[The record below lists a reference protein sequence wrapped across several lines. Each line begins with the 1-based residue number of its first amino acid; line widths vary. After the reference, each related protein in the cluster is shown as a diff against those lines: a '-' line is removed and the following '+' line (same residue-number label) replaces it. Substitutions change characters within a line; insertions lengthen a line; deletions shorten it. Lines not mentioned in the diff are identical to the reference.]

1 MISAVPVSES
11 EFTMEFHEK
20 LQELRKQ
27 NKLTQEQL
35 AQILH
40 VSRTAV
46 SKWES
51 GRGYPNID
59 SLKAIAKLYSVTV
72 DELLSG
78 EELLTI
84 AEKDYAQKE
93 TSLCD
98 RVFGLLDL
106 SAVMLL
112 FLPLLAQRSD
122 GAIQEVSLWM
132 LNDTAR
138 LLRIGY
144 WSVVLSLCLLGVL
157 TLTLQNC
164 RNTFWVN
171 YKRKLS
177 LLLNVAGV
185 LLFTVSLQPYAAT
198 FLFLFLI
205 IKVFL
210 LMKKR

>member
-144 WSVVLSLCLLGVL
+144 WSVVLSLCFLGVL

>member
-11 EFTMEFHEK
+11 EFNMEFHEK

-72 DELLSG
+72 DELLSS

-144 WSVVLSLCLLGVL
+144 WSMVLSLCFLGVL

-164 RNTFWVN
+164 RNAFWLN

>member
-1 MISAVPVSES
+1 MISAVLVSES

-144 WSVVLSLCLLGVL
+144 WSVVLSLCFLGVL